1 MAKSIIKELIIVLLL
16 CLAIIIVL
24 GILLYEYVPMAKTLP
39 NQVSYTTPQDAK
51 EELAEA
57 SEVDESQVVMTYEVN
72 SADLNNYK
80 RVQKYKPGKANPFSS
95 SEQSTSGTNTTENG
109 SSGNTGSGSSSTSGS
124 NSSSSSSSAGS
135 NSSSSSN
142 GSTSQDTTTTS
153 GGKFFQDT
161 GTK

>member
-16 CLAIIIVL
+16 CLAIIIIL
-24 GILLYEYVPMAKTLP
+24 GILLYEYVPMVKTLP
-39 NQVSYTTPQDAK
+39 NQVSYTTPQEAK

-80 RVQKYKPGKANPFSS
+80 KVQKYKPGKANPFSS
-95 SEQSTSGTNTTENG
+95 YEQSTTGTNTTENG
-109 SSGNTGSGSSSTSGS
+109 STGSGNSNSGSNSNTTTGNSSSSNSSGSSSSE
-124 NSSSSSSSAGS
+124 N
-135 NSSSSSN
+135 
-142 GSTSQDTTTTS
+142 TTTS

>member
-16 CLAIIIVL
+16 CLAIIIIL
-24 GILLYEYVPMAKTLP
+24 GILLYEYVPMVKTLP
-39 NQVSYTTPQDAK
+39 NQVSYTTPQETK

-80 RVQKYKPGKANPFSS
+80 KVQKYKPGKANPFSS
-95 SEQSTSGTNTTENG
+95 YEQSTTGTNTTENG
-109 SSGNTGSGSSSTSGS
+109 STGSDNSNSGTSSNATTGNSSSSNSSGSSSSE
-124 NSSSSSSSAGS
+124 N
-135 NSSSSSN
+135 
-142 GSTSQDTTTTS
+142 TTTS

>member
-16 CLAIIIVL
+16 CLAIIIIL
-24 GILLYEYVPMAKTLP
+24 GILLYEYVPMVKTLP
-39 NQVSYTTPQDAK
+39 NQVSYTTPQEAK

-80 RVQKYKPGKANPFSS
+80 KVQKYKPGKANPFSS
-95 SEQSTSGTNTTENG
+95 YEQSITGTNTTENG
-109 SSGNTGSGSSSTSGS
+109 STGSDNSNSGTSSNATTGNSSSSNSSGSSSSE
-124 NSSSSSSSAGS
+124 N
-135 NSSSSSN
+135 
-142 GSTSQDTTTTS
+142 TTTS

>member
-16 CLAIIIVL
+16 CLAIIIIL
-24 GILLYEYVPMAKTLP
+24 GILLYEYVPMVKTLP
-39 NQVSYTTPQDAK
+39 NQVSYTTPQEAK

-80 RVQKYKPGKANPFSS
+80 KVQKYKQGKANPFSS
-95 SEQSTSGTNTTENG
+95 YEQSTTGTNTTENG
-109 SSGNTGSGSSSTSGS
+109 STGSGNSNSGSNSNATTGNSSSSNSSGSSSSE
-124 NSSSSSSSAGS
+124 N
-135 NSSSSSN
+135 
-142 GSTSQDTTTTS
+142 TTTS

>member
-16 CLAIIIVL
+16 CLAIIIIL
-24 GILLYEYVPMAKTLP
+24 GILLYEYVPMVKTLP
-39 NQVSYTTPQDAK
+39 NQVSYTTPQEAK

-57 SEVDESQVVMTYEVN
+57 SEVDENQVVMTYEVN

-80 RVQKYKPGKANPFSS
+80 KVQKYKPGKANPFSS
-95 SEQSTSGTNTTENG
+95 YEQSTTGTNTTENG
-109 SSGNTGSGSSSTSGS
+109 STGSDNSNSGTSSNATTGNSSSSNSSGSSSSE
-124 NSSSSSSSAGS
+124 N
-135 NSSSSSN
+135 
-142 GSTSQDTTTTS
+142 TTTS

>member
-16 CLAIIIVL
+16 CLAIIIIL
-24 GILLYEYVPMAKTLP
+24 GILLYEYVPMVKTLP
-39 NQVSYTTPQDAK
+39 NQVSYTTPQEAK

-80 RVQKYKPGKANPFSS
+80 KVQKYKPGKANPFSS
-95 SEQSTSGTNTTENG
+95 YEQSTTGTNTTENG
-109 SSGNTGSGSSSTSGS
+109 STGSDNSNSGTSSNATTGNSSSSNSSGSSSSE
-124 NSSSSSSSAGS
+124 N
-135 NSSSSSN
+135 
-142 GSTSQDTTTTS
+142 TTTS